1 MGVYMHRNCAME
13 EDDFSLCVLYNAR
26 KAARAVSRH
35 YDRLARQVGMTG
47 AQFSVLVAIQ
57 KRREET
63 TAELAAYLSMERT
76 TLVRNIALL
85 ERKGFV
91 ANGPLRDGRSKTY
104 LLTDR
109 GEQLIK
115 DALPLWRKAQGNV
128 REMLGT
134 EDFYKTINT
143 LKRLS
148 EL

>member
-1 MGVYMHRNCAME
+1 ME
-13 EDDFSLCVLYNAR
+13 EEDFSLCVLYNAR

-47 AQFSVLVAIQ
+47 GQFSVLVAIRQ
-57 KRREET
+57 GREET
-63 TAELAAYLSMERT
+63 TGELATYLSMERT

-85 ERKGFV
+85 ERKGLVFS
-91 ANGPLRDGRSKTY
+91 GPLRDGRSKTY

-109 GEQLIK
+109 GEHLIEE
-115 DALPLWRKAQGNV
+115 ALPLWRKAQGNV

-134 EDFYKTINT
+134 EDFYKTIET